1 MEFINKVLCGTDSP
15 LAKVAYALTVGA
27 RDCWCCTFYR
37 GCHQLYRRTDALDAL
52 LDQDPSRRTAK
63 EVAKATNNDVEFQR
77 LTELL
82 DRTYAQLNKQML
94 DSLD

>member
-1 MEFINKVLCGTDSP
+1 MSR
-15 LAKVAYALTVGA
+15 YAVT
-27 RDCWCCTFYR
+27 YR
-37 GCHQLYRRTDALDAL
+37 IDGGPGLNGWAERTCNSVNVYA
-52 LDQDPSRRTAK
+52 
-63 EVAKATNNDVEFQR
+63 NNDVEFQR